1 MIYSGRTG
9 FGQIFRSIALNSG
22 AIRLNR
28 PINLTQTSSPSPRSV
43 KPDRLLAGIH
53 LSATELIALKPR
65 CNALSLPMHRPSVS
79 ALAGAYRSRFRG
91 RGVDFVESRNYLPGD
106 DIRNMDWRVT
116 ARTGKAHTKIFQE
129 ERERP
134 VLVVVDASSSL
145 YFGTR
150 TRLKSVAA
158 GHLAAAIAWAA
169 VRRGDRIGAFLFA
182 PDKHREFRPAGGRRG
197 AMRVIQGLVD
207 WLNPESLAAGQE
219 PLSVSLERV
228 RHTVRPGS
236 LVLIISDF
244 FSLDEQC
251 HRHLSQLRQHNDVI
265 GCQVMDPAEQDLP
278 AGRFPISDGE
288 QSSMLDTYK
297 TLPRKQFNRMSV
309 AHRDMPRRMFQR
321 HKCGWLILKTTDD
334 AVDVLGRELQILV
347 GRAA

>member
-1 MIYSGRTG
+1 MTEV
-9 FGQIFRSIALNSG
+9 
-22 AIRLNR
+22 
-28 PINLTQTSSPSPRSV
+28 SPG
-43 KPDRLLAGIH
+43 DGIH
-53 LSATELIALKPR
+53 LSASELIALKPR

-91 RGVDFVESRNYLPGD
+91 RGVDFVESRSYLPGD

-116 ARTGKAHTKIFQE
+116 ARTGKPHTKIFQE

-134 VLVVVDASSSL
+134 VLVVVDASPSL

-158 GHLAAAIAWAA
+158 GQLAAAIAWAA

-182 PDKHREFRPAGGRRG
+182 PDRHRELRPAGGRRG

-207 WLNPESLAAGQE
+207 WLNPESAHQGQE

-244 FSLDEQC
+244 FNLDEQS
-251 HRHLSQLRQHNDVI
+251 HRHLSRLRQHNDVI
-265 GCQVMDPAEQDLP
+265 GCQIMDPAEQNLP

-288 QSSMLDTYK
+288 HSAMLDTHQQK
-297 TLPRKQFNRMSV
+297 SRSQFERMSV
-309 AHRDMPRRMFQR
+309 QHGEIPRRMFQR
-321 HKCGWLILKTTDD
+321 HKCGWMVLNTTDD
-334 AVDVLGRELQILV
+334 PVEVLGRELRMLV
-347 GRAA
+347 GRG

>member
-1 MIYSGRTG
+1 MTEV
-9 FGQIFRSIALNSG
+9 
-22 AIRLNR
+22 
-28 PINLTQTSSPSPRSV
+28 SPG
-43 KPDRLLAGIH
+43 DGIH
-53 LSATELIALKPR
+53 LSASELIALKPR

-91 RGVDFVESRNYLPGD
+91 RGVDFVESRSYLPGD

-116 ARTGKAHTKIFQE
+116 ARTGKPHTKIFQE

-134 VLVVVDASSSL
+134 VLVVVDASPSL

-158 GHLAAAIAWAA
+158 GQLAAAIAWAA

-182 PDKHREFRPAGGRRG
+182 PDRHRELRPAGGRRG

-207 WLNPESLAAGQE
+207 WLNPESVHQGQE

-228 RHTVRPGS
+228 RHAVRPGS

-244 FSLDEQC
+244 FNLDEQS
-251 HRHLSQLRQHNDVI
+251 HRHLSRLRQHNDVI
-265 GCQVMDPAEQDLP
+265 GCQIMDPAEQDLP

-288 QSSMLDTYK
+288 HSAMLDTHQQK
-297 TLPRKQFNRMSV
+297 SRSQFEQMSLQ
-309 AHRDMPRRMFQR
+309 HGEIPRRMFQR
-321 HKCGWLILKTTDD
+321 HKCGWMVLNTTDD
-334 AVDVLGRELQILV
+334 PVDVLGRELRMLV
-347 GRAA
+347 GRGT